1 MNKFSIIVA
10 VYNAELFIVNFM
22 ESLKKISYKDFE
34 IIIIDGGSSDNT
46 LKLLEQY
53 NSIIDYKISEKDKG
67 IYDAWNKGILKATGD
82 WILFIG
88 SDDILL
94 SDSLTKYN
102 DFISS
107 LKNKDTIQYISS
119 KNKMIDVE
127 GKTVRIKGWTWEW
140 PFFLKEMTV
149 AHPGSIHSRKLF
161 ELYGLFDTSYK
172 SSGDYEF
179 LLRPKDK
186 LEYAFMDEVTVD
198 MREGGISDGWI
209 GIKEHCRAAISTGG
223 YQPFNAYTNAVWVL
237 SKHKLK
243 KFLRLLG
250 INAYLRKQNN

>member
-10 VYNAELFIVNFM
+10 VYNAETFIERFM
-22 ESLKKISYKDFE
+22 ESLKNISYQNYE

-46 LKLLEQY
+46 LKLLQRY
-53 NSIIDYKISEKDKG
+53 DSIIDYKISEKDNG

-94 SDSLTKYN
+94 PDALTKY
-102 DFISS
+102 DSFISK
-107 LKNKDTIQYISS
+107 LENRDTIQYISS
-119 KNKMIDVE
+119 KNKMIDIE
-127 GKTVRIKGWTWEW
+127 GKTVRTKGWAWEW

-149 AHPGSIHSRKLF
+149 AHPGSIHSKRLF
-161 ELYGLFDTSYK
+161 ALYGLFDTTYR

-186 LEYAFMDEVTVD
+186 LEYAFMNEITVD

-209 GIKEHCRAAISTGG
+209 GIKEHCRAATTTGG
-223 YQPFNAYTNAVWVL
+223 YNRILACKNAAWVL
-237 SKHKLK
+237 LKHKLK
-243 KFLRLLG
+243 KVLRFLG
-250 INAYLRKQNN
+250 VNAYLKKTV